1 MARQRV
7 SRRGVLGAGAGLSA
21 AALASGSVAEQ
32 LHQRLPWAPSV
43 TDRPEAAD
51 SRPGYLF
58 FSPDE
63 AAFMEAA
70 LARLIP
76 ADERGPGAAEAGV
89 ARFIDRQ
96 LAGPYGHGDHFYLK
110 GPRPMGEPTQGWQM
124 ASPAEAYRAAIV
136 AVNRYA
142 ADAKGKPFA
151 RLSQADQEAVLTA
164 LEKGEADLKGGPP
177 AKAFF
182 KLLLQNAIEGF
193 FSDPLYGGNSEMAG
207 WKLIGFPGA
216 RYDYRDFVGKHGQ
229 PYPLPPVGL
238 MGRPGWSRR

>member
-7 SRRGVLGAGAGLSA
+7 SRRRVLGAGAGLSA
-21 AALASGSVAEQ
+21 AALGSRSVAEQ
-32 LHQRLPWAPSV
+32 LHQRMPWAPSAA
-43 TDRPEAAD
+43 DRPEAPVTGA
-51 SRPGYLF
+51 GHF
-58 FSPDE
+58 FFTPDE
-63 AAFMEAA
+63 AAFIEAA

-76 ADERGPGAAEAGV
+76 SDEQGPGAVEAGV
-89 ARFIDRQ
+89 ARFLDRQ

-110 GPRPMGEPTQGWQM
+110 GPRPKGEPTQGWQM

-151 RLSQADQEAVLTA
+151 RLSPVDQDAVLTA
-164 LEKGEADLKGGPP
+164 LEKGEAELKGGPP

-182 KLLLQNAIEGF
+182 ELLLQNAIEGF
-193 FSDPLYGGNSEMAG
+193 FADPLYGGNRDMAG

-216 RYDYRDFVGKHGQ
+216 RYDYRDYVGKHGQ